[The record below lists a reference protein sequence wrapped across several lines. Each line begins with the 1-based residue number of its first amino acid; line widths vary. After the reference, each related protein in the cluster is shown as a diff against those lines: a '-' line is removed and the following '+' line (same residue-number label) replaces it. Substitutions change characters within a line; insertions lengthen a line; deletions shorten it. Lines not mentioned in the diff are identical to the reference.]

1 MLYPVPYSIQIIRRS
16 TFDLILKVEL
26 EPSVP
31 YDLTGKTLLAQLWD
45 RKREEKYTD
54 FEVTVVNAPLGS
66 FMLKLTSA
74 QTLLLPTLGVYDV
87 KVIDGADEFYL
98 IKGSF
103 SVQEGYTDD

>member
-1 MLYPVPYSIQIIRRS
+1 MIYPIVYNIQIIRRS
-16 TFDLILKVEL
+16 SFDRIFKVNL
-26 EPSVP
+26 EVDVP
-31 YDLTGKTLLAQLWD
+31 YDLTGKDLLSQLWD
-45 RKREEKYTD
+45 RKREEKYAD
-54 FEVTVVNAPLGS
+54 FDITVINAPLGS

-87 KVIDGADEFYL
+87 KVIDGVDEFYL